1 MFLLVLQEQFDS
13 VVCFGQSQILVNVS
27 EHAQLFGMVPPI
39 AVVIAVF
46 YQQCYVGQCL

>member
-27 EHAQLFGMVPPI
+27 EHAQLFGMPPI